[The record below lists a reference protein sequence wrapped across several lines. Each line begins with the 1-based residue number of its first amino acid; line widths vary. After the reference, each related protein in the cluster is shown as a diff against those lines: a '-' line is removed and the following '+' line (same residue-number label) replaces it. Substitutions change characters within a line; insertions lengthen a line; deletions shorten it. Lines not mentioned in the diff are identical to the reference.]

1 MHIKIITD
9 DPLFEQSVRILKLT
23 YRTGAASKAIK
34 RAVYDCAK
42 KEIEIDIL
50 RGQNESMENEID
62 RLRQLLDLY
71 KDTKLTTKWRHLK

>member
-1 MHIKIITD
+1 MHIKIMTE
-9 DPLFEQSVRILKLT
+9 DPVFEQSVRILKLT

-42 KEIEIDIL
+42 REIEIEIL
-50 RGQNESMENEID
+50 RGQNESMENEIE

-71 KDTKLTTKWRHLK
+71 KDTNLSTKWRYLK